1 MCLSFTN
8 IHFYYDRHYS
18 KRGDDYEWIPT
29 DARLYTISFRT
40 SSLEEIT
47 YSLLKE
53 RICRKMGIDPFTK
66 RLNLGYIPLVVE
78 PKRQSY
84 ILDDEDVFV
93 YLTSVDKEQRR
104 NILHVED
111 IQELEIV
118 QMTEQL
124 SRVECNRN
132 YGERE
137 SGYGEEENVGTDLE
151 KKEHNEHP
159 RRNTRVVGCKP
170 FTFSFNVFTVW
181 KR

>member
-1 MCLSFTN
+1 STIDDRFTEILIYKIRSCN
-8 IHFYYDRHYS
+8 WTGLIEDR
-18 KRGDDYEWIPT
+18 KET
-29 DARLYTISFRT
+29 T

-66 RLNLGYIPLVVE
+66 RLNLSFVTLVVE

-104 NILHVED
+104 KQRRSILHLKD

-118 QMTEQL
+118 QITEQL
-124 SRVECNRN
+124 SRVEKESSCSRN

-151 KKEHNEHP
+151 QKVHNEHP
-159 RRNTRVVGCKP
+159 QKKH
-170 FTFSFNVFTVW
+170 
-181 KR
+181 KRSRL